1 MLTPA
6 EKVKSAARAWTLV
19 DDAAAG
25 ARGHGSGAGL
35 CAARLLETTF
45 NRDHGDNRRLGSV
58 GAGSE
63 TAVAR
68 GLGERGAHRE
78 TTAPLWIIGLPG
90 PGEQQKREPHS
101 TETTVTTGN
110 RELWEQQQGPQ
121 SETTVGRE
129 RGELGAH

>member
-1 MLTPA
+1 ML
-6 EKVKSAARAWTLV
+6 
-19 DDAAAG
+19 
-25 ARGHGSGAGL
+25 RGSWRQHST
-35 CAARLLETTF
+35 ETTVTT
-45 NRDHGDNRRLGSV
+45 GDWEVWEQGVRPRWLGAL
-58 GAGSE
+58 GNAGP
-63 TAVAR
+63 T
-68 GLGERGAHRE
+68 ERPQ
-78 TTAPLWIIGLPG
+78 APSGSSRLPG